1 MSGTKIPLLFLE
13 VIFMTTKE
21 AKIYVVD
28 RLFRSLYYQRTT
40 RTKDY
45 IVLKRGRHMV
55 YPETFINSYKLSRR
69 LGL

>member
-1 MSGTKIPLLFLE
+1 
-13 VIFMTTKE
+13 MTTKE